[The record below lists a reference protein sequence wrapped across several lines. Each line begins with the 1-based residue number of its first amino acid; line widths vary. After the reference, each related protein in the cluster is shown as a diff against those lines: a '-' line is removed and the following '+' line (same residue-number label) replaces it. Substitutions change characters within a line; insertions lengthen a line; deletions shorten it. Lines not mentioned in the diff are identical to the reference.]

1 MVGLSA
7 VGALRTRGYFRIFTH
22 PRRSFERGYTIYVRS
37 TPTGAFVPLR
47 NGDCCTE
54 RVLLSVEGPQ
64 EREKGGCTYMLYISA
79 VLCDRYKK
87 REIAR
92 LATPPPADA

>member
-1 MVGLSA
+1 M
-7 VGALRTRGYFRIFTH
+7 
-22 PRRSFERGYTIYVRS
+22 YVRHRQVLS
-37 TPTGAFVPLR
+37 FLFEK
-47 NGDCCTE
+47 GDCCTE